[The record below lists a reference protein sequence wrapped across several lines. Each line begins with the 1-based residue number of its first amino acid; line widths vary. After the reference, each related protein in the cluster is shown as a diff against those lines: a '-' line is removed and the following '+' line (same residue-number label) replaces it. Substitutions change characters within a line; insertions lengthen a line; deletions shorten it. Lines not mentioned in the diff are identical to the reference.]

1 MLQSSSSEKRLVKPL
16 KNCYFGPN
24 LHRKEVIMGHAQ
36 DGKFFLAEITKADHQ
51 LQKVF
56 ILWKYHMLWLSY
68 KSLCDV
74 FSVMF
79 SVKKVPFPAKTPTQY
94 FNVSGICLILSE
106 DVYYSCKLHLKFLN
120 CSESLVEM
128 KFKTSIA

>member
-36 DGKFFLAEITKADHQ
+36 DGKIFLAEITKGDHQ

-56 ILWKYHMLWLSY
+56 IL
-68 KSLCDV
+68 
-74 FSVMF
+74 
-79 SVKKVPFPAKTPTQY
+79 
-94 FNVSGICLILSE
+94 
-106 DVYYSCKLHLKFLN
+106 
-120 CSESLVEM
+120 
-128 KFKTSIA
+128 